1 MRKITLATALL
12 ALATT
17 TAAADVVVID
27 NNAKIK
33 VDCAKDKTVTIVGN
47 SAQITLTGACDRVTI
62 SGNKANVKGS
72 VGTALVSGND
82 NTLELDAVDE
92 ITVSG
97 NKNTVSF
104 KKGLKAKLP
113 KVANT
118 GTDNKLSQGK

>member
-1 MRKITLATALL
+1 MRIMLATALL

-17 TAAADVVVID
+17 TAAADVVVLD
-27 NNAKIK
+27 NNAKLK
-33 VDCAKDKTVTIVGN
+33 VDCAKDKTVTVVGN
-47 SAQITLTGACDRVTI
+47 GAQITLTGACDRVTI
-62 SGNKANVKGS
+62 SGNKASVKGS
-72 VGTALVSGND
+72 VGAALVSGND

-92 ITVSG
+92 ISVSG